1 VTQGTLSSSNIYV
14 FGGIT
19 LATNAPIAMNST
31 FSNQGTTN
39 LAETAV
45 SRLNAVTWPTIAGTP
60 GQSLTISSD
69 PGIAFWAPFP
79 IFATL
84 SGWWLVAPN
93 GPVYMNNQQ
102 FTSLSGINGIRLN
115 FNSTSN
121 NIGIGANVLT
131 GTTGNGIIAIGLSAA
146 VGSSGSNL
154 IYLGSNPG
162 GAQAY
167 NNRFTVFSTTSGL
180 PFLQG
185 DVSNMQLGIGKSP
198 STALDVSGS
207 VAISQTLNVTG
218 VATLP
223 NAVATTLSSTT
234 LYATTAINTSGTA
247 TLNAVNIPTTLGV
260 TGITT
265 LSATNT
271 QALTATSLAST
282 GTITSAG
289 QSTLNSIIVPTTLNV
304 IGNTTLT
311 SMNATSIT
319 GITIGSTGT
328 AALNA
333 VTVGGTLGVT
343 GQTTLGNATATSL
356 GATTLTATG
365 ALNAG
370 SATATLGS
378 TTVNT
383 GLNVTAPATLT
394 SAVLSQNL
402 TVCGQTLFRNLSFTS
417 LNSLTWNSP
426 ATGNTVLSVDSTGR
440 ILSWVSLTTIGLQN
454 WAQSL
459 ANSTISLQG
468 LYGITGITSFNNIS
482 AVFVSASAQVG
493 LGPGVLSNNFA
504 SNIVA
509 FGPGAGA
516 VGLNTT
522 GVGPNNIFLGSNPG
536 GSSNVSNSL
545 VVYSQTAG
553 SPLIYGDL
561 SKNQVTIAGQT
572 NTAGYTLNVNG
583 SALAQTLNSPS
594 TSSNSIGG
602 VTMSNSIL
610 TVGRINSLTN
620 LNGVETKFDSANQ
633 VIFIGQ
639 KFGNAD
645 LPAGTVNVFLGQF
658 AGASYT
664 GAGTVGIGPGAG
676 AFLTGSNNTCI
687 GPNAGNSSTG
697 SCNNFIGTLAGQ
709 VNNASFTNAIGASAA
724 LGNQASFVDAMG
736 WEAAAGNVNTGTN
749 LIAIGSNAGR
759 GNHGASNIYI
769 GARAGNGQ
777 GAAFNSN
784 SCNAI
789 VIGSLTGIAT
799 NGNANIG
806 NRSINIG
813 TRSSSSQGSEDQIAI
828 GTGAYGGS
836 IGSIAIGVSAFA
848 VGPKT
853 IVIGSNVGGGA
864 NPAGVIAIGTNA
876 GTNLPDLAN
885 NIYIGSNAGYTPAT
899 SNTLVVQSLVSTA
912 PTLQADLAN
921 RRLGVGGAPSY
932 SLDVQ
937 TNSAGLNGVRIARN
951 DTSNVTAGLYLEAG
965 FIPTGGGLTVL
976 NTTFVSFATR
986 GGGGGTVVQSL
997 MSSYEGGNYGLSIK
1011 NGNTI
1016 SSETFVRVDAAGR
1029 RMGVGTVSPTTSL
1042 DVSGTFNVTGTTTL
1056 SALNGVRWPT
1066 TAGAVN
1072 TQLVIS
1078 ATGQAS
1084 WVPPGTIDSASW
1096 SINPALQTVNMAG
1109 FGLTGL
1115 SSINGL
1121 MTTINSTLN
1130 QIGIGANLLTNNTAN
1145 FVVAFGNGAG
1155 SNAAANST
1163 WSNCVYLGAQPAGG
1177 TAAGGANT
1185 FLLYSTTAGVPALQ
1199 VNMGSNWLGVGK
1211 APTMPLDILGNGQV
1225 TGQFT
1230 ARSKLLVGNFTA
1242 NTCNYAVNILSS
1254 GGRTGFITWSC
1265 NTAQTPYLGLGWDQA
1280 VDGLVISSGPG
1291 LGDIGTVNSFFV
1303 SRNTGFV
1310 GIGKNSAS
1318 FPLDVAGQINTSD
1331 RFSSPSTS
1339 SNSIGG
1345 VTMSNSILTVGTVC
1359 NVTNLNGQQ
1368 LRINGTAGVGLIGIG
1383 PNMGLGGTS
1392 NIAIGNYAGWGYTQ
1406 TGTNEGGQLIAI
1418 GGSAGYA
1425 SSGVSNTLLGW
1436 HAGEFNSGSFVNAI
1450 GWRAGEFNTGSYVN
1464 AMGSEAAWSN
1474 TASNVDAIGTYAGYQ
1489 NVSTGI
1495 NLVAIGS
1502 NAGRGNRGA
1511 SNIYIGAGAGYGTSV
1526 TNVANAI
1533 VIGSGAGAF
1542 PASAGSG
1549 YVVGTQSII
1558 VGMRARAAGTDSIS
1572 IGTLTGVSNTGTNSI
1587 AIGSSA
1593 KTSGPDCVA
1602 LGTSVTAG
1610 LGGSKVIAIG
1620 SNAGESNLTVTNA
1633 IYLGNNPGYSPASN
1647 NNFVL
1652 YSTNTTLPTLQADL
1666 SNRWLGVGRTPS
1678 AALDVAGTIRA
1689 SGPVISTL
1697 NISGISSGSSLILTT
1712 DVAATYFSLMTVASN
1727 ITVTLPTT
1735 LPPAGTYWVVKNNSP
1750 VNYTLTSVNGVFNA
1764 GSNTYYLQAGIGT
1777 SIAYSGIQANGS
1789 PAYYTF

>member
-1 VTQGTLSSSNIYV
+1 
-14 FGGIT
+14 
-19 LATNAPIAMNST
+19 
-31 FSNQGTTN
+31 
-39 LAETAV
+39 
-45 SRLNAVTWPTIAGTP
+45 
-60 GQSLTISSD
+60 
-69 PGIAFWAPFP
+69 
-79 IFATL
+79 
-84 SGWWLVAPN
+84 
-93 GPVYMNNQQ
+93 MNNQQ

-356 GATTLTATG
+356 GTTTLTATG
-365 ALNAG
+365 VLNAG

-426 ATGNTVLSVDSTGR
+426 ATGNTVLSVDPTGR

-468 LYGITGITSFNNIS
+468 LYGITGITSFNNVS

-493 LGPGVLSNNFA
+493 LGAGVLSNNFA

-583 SALAQTLNSPS
+583 SAQASNFTSPAA
-594 TSSNSIGG
+594 SSNSIGG

-610 TVGRINSLTN
+610 SVGTISGVTN
-620 LNGVETKFDSANQ
+620 LNGQQLRINGT
-633 VIFIGQ
+633 
-639 KFGNAD
+639 
-645 LPAGTVNVFLGQF
+645 AGVGLI
-658 AGASYT
+658 
-664 GAGTVGIGPGAG
+664 GIGPNMGLGGRSNIAIGNYAG
-676 AFLTGSNNTCI
+676 WNYNETGNNEGGQLIAIGGSAGYGSGGVSNTFLGYHAGERQSGSFVVAI
-687 GPNAGNSSTG
+687 GQSACETNAGSYVNG
-697 SCNNFIGTLAGQ
+697 IGVLAAWG
-709 VNNASFTNAIGASAA
+709 NTASYVDAIGHY
-724 LGNQASFVDAMG
+724 
-736 WEAAAGNVNTGTN
+736 AGFQNTATGTN
-749 LIAIGSNAGR
+749 LVAIGTNAGY
-759 GNHGASNIYI
+759 GNVGASNIYI
-769 GARAGNGQ
+769 GARAGYG
-777 GAAFNSN
+777 GGPAFNSN
-784 SCNAI
+784 SCNVI
-789 VIGSLTGIAT
+789 VIGSLAGIAT
-799 NGNANIG
+799 NGNVNIG

-813 TRSSSSQGSEDQIAI
+813 TRSSSSQGSQDQIAI
-828 GTGAYGGS
+828 GTGAHGGS

-853 IVIGSNVGGGA
+853 IVIGSNIGGGA
-864 NPAGVIAIGTNA
+864 NAADVIAIGTNA
-876 GTNLPDLAN
+876 GTNLPDLPN

-921 RRLGVGGAPSY
+921 RRLGVGGAPLY

-937 TNSAGLNGVRIARN
+937 TNSAGLNGVRIAQN
-951 DTSNVTAGLYLEAG
+951 NATDVTAGLFLEAG
-965 FIPTGGGLTVL
+965 FGSGGITAG
-976 NTTFVSFATR
+976 NTTLVSFATR
-986 GGGGGTVVQSL
+986 GGGGGTVIQSL

-1121 MTTINSTLN
+1121 TTTINSTLN

-1211 APTMPLDILGNGQV
+1211 APTTPLDILGNGQV
-1225 TGQFT
+1225 SGQFT

-1318 FPLDVAGQINTSD
+1318 FPLDVAGQINTNTSITTP
-1331 RFSSPSTS
+1331 SLAVSTS
-1339 SNSIGG
+1339 TVLRGTLALPSIASNAYIDLSKVLSYNSTTGAVTQSTLNLGTLGAADSNTMNANWVTSGGGLITWNSVTGVVSGTTRIIAIPVNNALSTDGHINIPAPWSIPMGTWSAAYWVPNTVPTSSSGGGSFRIVNYVDIANQVTSNWIFICATNSEVGSGSNPLKWGPGFITIPGGG
-1345 VTMSNSILTVGTVC
+1345 VYNSFT
-1359 NVTNLNGQQ
+1359 
-1368 LRINGTAGVGLIGIG
+1368 
-1383 PNMGLGGTS
+1383 GGTS
-1392 NIAIGNYAGWGYTQ
+1392 WNVMGQATNIALGSNSSITGTRSIVIGSNAASGVAANNVIAIGTNAG
-1406 TGTNEGGQLIAI
+1406 
-1418 GGSAGYA
+1418 
-1425 SSGVSNTLLGW
+1425 SNLPNL
-1436 HAGEFNSGSFVNAI
+1436 
-1450 GWRAGEFNTGSYVN
+1450 
-1464 AMGSEAAWSN
+1464 SN
-1474 TASNVDAIGTYAGYQ
+1474 NIY
-1489 NVSTGI
+1489 
-1495 NLVAIGS
+1495 IGS
-1502 NAGRGNRGA
+1502 NAG
-1511 SNIYIGAGAGYGTSV
+1511 YIPT
-1526 TNVANAI
+1526 T
-1533 VIGSGAGAF
+1533 
-1542 PASAGSG
+1542 
-1549 YVVGTQSII
+1549 
-1558 VGMRARAAGTDSIS
+1558 
-1572 IGTLTGVSNTGTNSI
+1572 SNTLVVQST
-1587 AIGSSA
+1587 SA
-1593 KTSGPDCVA
+1593 
-1602 LGTSVTAG
+1602 TA
-1610 LGGSKVIAIG
+1610 
-1620 SNAGESNLTVTNA
+1620 
-1633 IYLGNNPGYSPASN
+1633 
-1647 NNFVL
+1647 
-1652 YSTNTTLPTLQADL
+1652 PTLQADL
-1666 SNRWLGVGRTPS
+1666 ANRRLGVGMVPS
-1678 AALDVAGTIRA
+1678 NALDVSGTIRA

-1697 NISGISSGSSLILTT
+1697 NISGISSGSSLTLTT